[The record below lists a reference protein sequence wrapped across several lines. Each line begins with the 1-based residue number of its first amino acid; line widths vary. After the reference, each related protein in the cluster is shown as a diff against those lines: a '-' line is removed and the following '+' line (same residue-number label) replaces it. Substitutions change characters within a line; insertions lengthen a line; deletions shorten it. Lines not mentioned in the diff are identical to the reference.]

1 MKKLLL
7 FILIIMTTGI
17 LYSQIIAKFDER
29 FINPQKLLFSEVS
42 DIEENSFLLTQI
54 YGSPVLTKNSTETF
68 NIHQRLY
75 SPENKY
81 NILESLS
88 LFVYGHNKIKII
100 NDELSV
106 FSGNI
111 SNDLIDYSNRPIN
124 LEYIKDSYL
133 VEYSS
138 DDIYEY
144 FKNDNSLNS
153 MELLLPILIHDKSK
167 NEEFED
173 LYNYDPNKYNFIYLL
188 FENKD
193 SKIENGL
200 VFSFPFLINEEQEK
214 KDSYVIYNLTIIQNS
229 ETGEKII
236 VRNEYRW
243 EKKINELNIQSAY
256 EKANT
261 GFIEFHR
268 YPDATDTYLTDFEDS
283 LKMNPESPEGFAALG
298 NYYLY
303 LGETRHASEL
313 IKKAIEYDPDLES
326 PIVLKAYGALL
337 FSQSDYEGAKSAFQK
352 SLEIDPSFP
361 YSLRNLAFINVKDG
375 EIKTAVKNLE
385 KAVELDPDW
394 IYPLDDLASLY
405 YLQRN
410 YDLAKKT
417 YSYVILKRP
426 ELIKPYIYSAIIYR
440 KEGKFQASETFLK
453 KALSINV
460 NDWLANFHMGY
471 LFEIQDDLDRSSF
484 YYSRYDKLK
493 IQNKDSF
500 YNDFWYS
507 NPFINLSIQ
516 LNIGLYDI
524 LDFKTED
531 LKIYLDGPVYIERFY
546 EKIQAGT
553 LFQFELVDIPSGQYI
568 FKATWGKKKMEKI
581 LDISEDSHLMYT
593 IY

>member
-7 FILIIMTTGI
+7 FILVIMTTGI

-29 FINPQKLLFSEVS
+29 FINPQELLFSEVS

-88 LFVYGHNKIKII
+88 LFVYNHNKIKII
-100 NDELSV
+100 NDDLSV

-133 VEYSS
+133 VEYPG
-138 DDIYEY
+138 DNIYEY

-153 MELLLPILIHDKSK
+153 MELLLPILIHNRSK

-173 LYNYDPNKYNFIYLL
+173 LYNYDPNKYNFTYLL

-214 KDSYVIYNLTIIQNS
+214 KDSYVIYNLTVIQNS
-229 ETGEKII
+229 ETEEKII

-256 EKANT
+256 EKANA

-268 YPDATDTYLTDFEDS
+268 YPDATDTYLPDFEDS

-303 LGETRHASEL
+303 LGETQHASEL

-337 FSQSDYEGAKSAFQK
+337 FSQNDYERAKSAFQK
-352 SLEIDPSFP
+352 SLEIDSSFP

-375 EIKTAVKNLE
+375 EIRTAVKNLE

-440 KEGKFQASETFLK
+440 KEGKFQVSEIFLK
-453 KALSINV
+453 KALSIDV

-471 LFEIQDDLDRSSF
+471 LFEIQDDLDKSSF

-531 LKIYLDGPVYIERFY
+531 LKIYLDGPIYIERFY